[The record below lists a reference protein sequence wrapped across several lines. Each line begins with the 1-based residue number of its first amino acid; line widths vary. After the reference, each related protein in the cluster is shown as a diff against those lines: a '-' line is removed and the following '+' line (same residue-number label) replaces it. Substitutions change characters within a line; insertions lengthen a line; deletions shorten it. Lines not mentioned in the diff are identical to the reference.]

1 MNEKLLVLQN
11 SLENMLMEYMKVAEL
26 SHFDVITCL
35 DSVSNTFRKM
45 LLTKIAYDI
54 NAEKNTHAEE
64 IKNADNTDNA
74 DCDGK

>member
-11 SLENMLMEYMKVAEL
+11 SLENMLQEYMKVSGL

-35 DSVSNTFRKM
+35 DSVGNTFRKM
-45 LLTKIAYDI
+45 LLTKIAYEI
-54 NAEKNTHAEE
+54 NAEKNTHTEE

-74 DCDGK
+74 DCKGN